1 VISNRSVP
9 TDTLLSHVSVEDV
22 ARSISWLSKAFGFV
36 EHYRY
41 GNPLSG
47 AQMHLGNAWVML
59 KRADVGRQT
68 PKQLG
73 YGTQSLTVF
82 VEDIAAHFQTAKSAG
97 ARIVE
102 DLHETVYGELQ
113 YAALDLDGHHWLFSR
128 HARDVGPSDWGAT
141 VAEPAVIPPQISP
154 MLAVGDGNA
163 AIEFYN
169 AAFDAQVLWRLDGG
183 GHIVAGLE
191 IFGARF
197 FLAHESP
204 PNGTRAPSAVGFTT
218 VRIELF
224 VNDPVSVHRQALAA
238 GAAEHSPVQE
248 HEHVTTG
255 PRPIKR
261 MLQGTVLD
269 PFGHLWLIGKF
280 LD

>member
-1 VISNRSVP
+1 
-9 TDTLLSHVSVEDV
+9 LLPHVNVEDV
-22 ARSISWLSKAFGFV
+22 ARSISWLNRAFGFI

-47 AQMHLGNAWVML
+47 AQMHLGNAWIML
-59 KRADVGRQT
+59 KRADAGRQT

-73 YGTQSLTVF
+73 YGKQSLTVI
-82 VEDIAAHFQTAKSAG
+82 VEDVAAHFETANSAG
-97 ARIVE
+97 AKILE
-102 DLHETVYGELQ
+102 EPHETVYGEFQ
-113 YAALDLDGHHWLFSR
+113 YAAEDPDGHHWLFSR
-128 HARDVGPSDWGAT
+128 HARDVSPSDWGAT
-141 VAEPAVIPPQISP
+141 VAQPAVIPPQISP

-163 AIEFYN
+163 AIEFYRS
-169 AAFDAQVLWRLDGG
+169 AFDAQVLWRLDGG

-191 IFGARF
+191 VHGARF

-204 PNGTRAPSAVGFTT
+204 PNGTRAPAAVGFTT

-224 VNDPVSVHRQALAA
+224 VNDPVSIHRKALAA
-238 GAAEHSPVQE
+238 GALEHSPVRE
-248 HEHVTTG
+248 HEYLTTG

-261 MLQGTVLD
+261 MLQGAVVD

-280 LD
+280 LE